1 MKASLIHG
9 ILEDKSC
16 IIMNKVA
23 FSKTFFLEQFKV
35 HSKIKGEMQR
45 FPILPLE
52 AHMNSLLHD
61 QLPPPE

>member
-1 MKASLIHG
+1 
-9 ILEDKSC
+9 
-16 IIMNKVA
+16 MNKVA